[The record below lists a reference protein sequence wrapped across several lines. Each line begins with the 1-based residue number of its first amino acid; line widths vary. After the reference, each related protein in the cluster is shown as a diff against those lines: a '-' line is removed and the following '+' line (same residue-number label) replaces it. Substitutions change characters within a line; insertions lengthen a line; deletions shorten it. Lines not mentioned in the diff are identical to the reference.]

1 MADTNLQVFT
11 YDNLALYDEL
21 LKGYVDAEDA
31 KSLKTVAIDG
41 NTLKFY
47 RVSEPVGD
55 TTAAYTITLPKTDL
69 SGLIPKITGA
79 TAGNVVTAKADGT
92 VEDSGIKA
100 ADLATNAEVKIV
112 EDTADANKASIDAIN
127 KVDTGN

>member
-1 MADTNLQVFT
+1 MADTKLQVFT

-47 RVSEPVGD
+47 RVSEPVGE
-55 TTAAYTITLPKTDL
+55 TTPAYTITSTSVLLQP
-69 SGLIPKITGA
+69 
-79 TAGNVVTAKADGT
+79 
-92 VEDSGIKA
+92 A
-100 ADLATNAEVKIV
+100 AMSRPDPV
-112 EDTADANKASIDAIN
+112 
-127 KVDTGN
+127 